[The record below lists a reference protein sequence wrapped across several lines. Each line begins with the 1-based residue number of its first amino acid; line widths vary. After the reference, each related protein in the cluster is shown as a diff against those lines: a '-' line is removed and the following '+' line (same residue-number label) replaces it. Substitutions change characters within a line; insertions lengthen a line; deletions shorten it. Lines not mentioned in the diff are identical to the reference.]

1 MSKQKKNKSRA
12 TLVMALPLAVAGL
25 TFGNQTAQALPL
37 AAGITQQQD
46 AVNHPISKAEKINPT
61 TVEITYAD
69 GKRLTMDFYG
79 ENIFRLFRDDKGGIV
94 RDPQATPPATILA
107 NSARRATMGVDVQ
120 TDNATIQIATDK
132 ICVSLDKRNGLM
144 TVTNKRTGKAVIES
158 VAPVAFDKN
167 GTTLTF
173 KARDNEYFYGG
184 GVQNGRFSHKGKAI
198 AIENTNNWVV
208 LPHRLLSIGVRR
220 ATVCCGIRSS
230 LAAMTSVQP
239 KQAR

>member
-79 ENIFRLFRDDKGGIV
+79 ENIFRLSVTTKAASF
-94 RDPQATPPATILA
+94 ATHRPPLL
-107 NSARRATMGVDVQ
+107 Q
-120 TDNATIQIATDK
+120 LFWPIQH
-132 ICVSLDKRNGLM
+132 
-144 TVTNKRTGKAVIES
+144 
-158 VAPVAFDKN
+158 VA
-167 GTTLTF
+167 LQW
-173 KARDNEYFYGG
+173 E
-184 GVQNGRFSHKGKAI
+184 
-198 AIENTNNWVV
+198 
-208 LPHRLLSIGVRR
+208 
-220 ATVCCGIRSS
+220 
-230 LAAMTSVQP
+230 
-239 KQAR
+239 

>member
-107 NSARRATMGVDVQ
+107 NSARRATMGV
-120 TDNATIQIATDK
+120 
-132 ICVSLDKRNGLM
+132 
-144 TVTNKRTGKAVIES
+144 S
-158 VAPVAFDKN
+158 V
-167 GTTLTF
+167 
-173 KARDNEYFYGG
+173 
-184 GVQNGRFSHKGKAI
+184 
-198 AIENTNNWVV
+198 
-208 LPHRLLSIGVRR
+208 
-220 ATVCCGIRSS
+220 
-230 LAAMTSVQP
+230 
-239 KQAR
+239 